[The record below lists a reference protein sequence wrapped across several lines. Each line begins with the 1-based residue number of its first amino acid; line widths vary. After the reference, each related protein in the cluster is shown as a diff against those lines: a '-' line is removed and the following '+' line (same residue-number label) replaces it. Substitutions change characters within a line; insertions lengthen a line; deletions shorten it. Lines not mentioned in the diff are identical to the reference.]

1 MLIFLAMPTKGAV
14 LNTAIRPTV
23 IAYVA
28 QLHLA
33 YPEHTFIVPMIQDY
47 QLLPYMP
54 RAEATWADWGRHCR
68 ALIEHSDQVWVLK
81 YDGYDTSVGVQAEI
95 AHAGLK
101 GVPVFLV
108 DPISTTV
115 Y

>member
-1 MLIFLAMPTKGAV
+1 MLIFLAMPTKGSV
-14 LNTAIRPTV
+14 LNSNIRPTV
-23 IAYVA
+23 LAYVA

-47 QLLPYMP
+47 QLLAFMP
-54 RAEATWADWGRHCR
+54 QSEATWADWGRHCR
-68 ALIEHSDQVWVLK
+68 TLIERSDQVWVLT
-81 YDGYDTSVGVQAEI
+81 YEGHDTSVGVQAEI
-95 AHAGLK
+95 AHADLQ